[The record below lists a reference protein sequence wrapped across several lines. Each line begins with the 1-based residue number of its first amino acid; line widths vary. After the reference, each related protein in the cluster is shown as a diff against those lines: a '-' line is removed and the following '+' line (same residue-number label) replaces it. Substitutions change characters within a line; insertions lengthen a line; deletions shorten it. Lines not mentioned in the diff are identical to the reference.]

1 MPVLST
7 ESTESRVGSMVAGS
21 TSRAARALIPG
32 RESETAEVSALP
44 VKASAEMMIVDFM
57 VVVVVVLT
65 QIWGSS
71 QVSSRCWSVCVMS
84 VGKAE
89 AGTSV
94 VLSNGR
100 ADRE

>member
-57 VVVVVVLT
+57 VVVVLT
-65 QIWGSS
+65 QMWGSS

-94 VLSNGR
+94 VLRNGR